1 MSIQFSRREA
11 LIGMLAGLVVPAAAD
26 ARVIAAKPE
35 VTTLEVADV
44 LTFDPRVPREPV
56 EFTTYNLVFRTLPD
70 ATNRTAAE
78 IDELRGQPLA
88 QLAIHASGPGGAQTL
103 ILNNAYILARDC
115 AYLSQQN
122 RGQKYDEFGL
132 TVESTHGSW
141 RRNAEVSE
149 SASVDYWVTPDG
161 KVRWERRVA

>member
-1 MSIQFSRREA
+1 MSIHVSRREA
-11 LIGMLAGLVVPAAAD
+11 LFGMLAGLVVPAIAN

-35 VTTLEVADV
+35 VTTFEVADV
-44 LTFDPRVPREPV
+44 LKFDPRVPRDASA
-56 EFTTYNLVFRTLPD
+56 EFTTYNLVFRTAPG
-70 ATNRTAAE
+70 ATNRMVQE

-88 QLAIHASGPGGAQTL
+88 QLAVHAQSAGGSQVLTL
-103 ILNNAYILARDC
+103 HNAYIVAQEC

-141 RRNAEVSE
+141 RRTEVSE
-149 SASVDYWVTPDG
+149 STSVDYWVTPDG
-161 KVRWERRVA
+161 KVRWERKVA